1 MKTLKF
7 KTNINCTG
15 CLSKVTPMLDKE
27 KAINTWTVD
36 LKSDD
41 RVLTVD
47 TIDIGVLEIVKIV
60 NSAGY
65 KAEKI

>member
-1 MKTLKF
+1 MRMLKF

-36 LKSDD
+36 LKSGD

-47 TIDIGVLEIVKIV
+47 TKDIGELEIVKIV

>member
-15 CLSKVTPMLDKE
+15 CLSKVTPILDKE
-27 KAINTWTVD
+27 IAINTWTVD
-36 LKSDD
+36 LKSDE

-47 TIDIGVLEIVKIV
+47 APDLDALEIVKIV